1 MTATKTAAAVA
12 GEPIALEHGAHNE
25 PTARRRVVLLGAS
38 NLTNGFASAVRRLRQ
53 IFQEP
58 LEILAAYGHGRSYGT
73 RSVVFGRML
82 PGIEGCGLWS
92 ELERRPPLPTSALVT
107 DIGNDVLYEAPV
119 DSITEW
125 VATALDRL
133 ARFDAQIAI
142 TELPVVN
149 LPRLRSWQYLLLRR
163 ALFPK
168 CEMSF
173 DEVRSRAEALNE
185 RVHALAR
192 ERRLAIV
199 SQRAEWYGLDPIHV
213 LDRHE
218 RAAWRAFLSPL
229 GSPQVATSVTVKAV
243 AGRVPRSV
251 SGYSLAPEQRW
262 LFGREQRRRQPSR
275 SWPDGTT
282 FSVY

>member
-12 GEPIALEHGAHNE
+12 GKPIALDHGAHDE
-25 PTARRRVVLLGAS
+25 PIARRRVVLLGAS
-38 NLTNGFASAVRRLRQ
+38 NLTNGFSSAVRRLRQ
-53 IFQEP
+53 IFHEP

-82 PGIEGCGLWS
+82 PGIEGCGIWA
-92 ELERRPPLPTSALVT
+92 ELARRPPLPTSALVT

-133 ARFDAQIAI
+133 ARCNAQIAM

-163 ALFPK
+163 VLFPK

-173 DEVRSRAEALNE
+173 DEVRSRAETLND

-192 ERRLAIV
+192 QRGLSVV
-199 SQRAEWYGLDPIHV
+199 SQRTEWYGLDPIHV

-218 RAAWRAFLSPL
+218 RAAWRAFLAPL
-229 GSPQVATSVTVKAV
+229 GSPLVLTTGKAEQNTPR
-243 AGRVPRSV
+243 APRSV

-262 LFGREQRRRQPSR
+262 LFGREQRRRQPCCR
-275 SWPDGTT
+275 WPDGTT